1 MQMYCLQRR
10 LQNTN
15 ISVTSLHLGV
25 VQTEIARDYNDVWW
39 FRMMKSIARV
49 KGWWVLTV
57 CVLCLFPAMLWI
69 CMGSVIV
76 AFPSHQHLLSCKLW
90 MVLSPCICFALV
102 TQKIAFKILEIVS
115 ECRHLDES

>member
-15 ISVTSLHLGV
+15 ISVTSLHPGV

-39 FRMMKSIARV
+39 FRILKSIARV

-57 CVLCLFPAMLWI
+57 CACGVVDMYGACGCGI
-69 CMGSVIV
+69 S
-76 AFPSHQHLLSCKLW
+76 
-90 MVLSPCICFALV
+90 
-102 TQKIAFKILEIVS
+102 
-115 ECRHLDES
+115 